1 MTVSL
6 GDVFGG
12 LAFFLSIYA
21 TIKTVKFNERQKALI
36 EAQER
41 LTNLQLTK
49 EKNELESSKKAD
61 ISASMVSVGN
71 REYKLRVINKGK
83 VSAKNVRIEFPDNNS
98 PVSMSDVKRKFPLEY
113 LATDQPVD
121 LIASGELG
129 RARKFTVR
137 LMWNDDFKDDN
148 EIVLHITY

>member
-49 EKNELESSKKAD
+49 EKMSWK
-61 ISASMVSVGN
+61 VQ
-71 REYKLRVINKGK
+71 RKLILVQAW
-83 VSAKNVRIEFPDNNS
+83 S
-98 PVSMSDVKRKFPLEY
+98 L
-113 LATDQPVD
+113 
-121 LIASGELG
+121 
-129 RARKFTVR
+129 
-137 LMWNDDFKDDN
+137 
-148 EIVLHITY
+148 